1 MSQNITPENVT
12 KVFAD
17 ATNLKNIKLNDI
29 LNAMVSKASD
39 ENPVEYFDK
48 VYASINP
55 IMMMN
60 ALEEAKAIVANE
72 NATSSKSKKQKE
84 TAEVYITLGGESMSQ
99 NFYTGIISTLL
110 WLPEYLKNVA
120 DKCGIDDQAL
130 STTLNVLDKCALPKI
145 HDIKEEVVDG
155 TRIEVKPSNVRHYT
169 AFLASIVSW
178 LNNGVNMFKINGVM
192 KTNLELSRYLSA
204 AALGNFPSVPFGCYH
219 VGSCKTTDIMKLSE
233 NLGKSFDWLKFM
245 TDECYT
251 INEPKFVVT
260 TDNAPIVGIAGHPLT
275 ETFAVKTE
283 DGESKWLGI
292 FVETEEFTKMC
303 VQSGFSANQL
313 KKYIISTSPEEHH
326 TKLNAND
333 PVAVFI
339 EKQKM
344 TSEIFKLRHKF
355 SSVDLKELNEEEYDA

>member
-1 MSQNITPENVT
+1 MSTQIANDIT

-17 ATNLKNIKLNDI
+17 ATNLKDIKINDV
-29 LNAMVSKASD
+29 LNAMVSKASN

-60 ALEEAKAIVANE
+60 AIEEAKSVVANE
-72 NATSSKSKKQKE
+72 NALASKSKKSKE
-84 TAEVYITLGGESMSQ
+84 TAEVYVTLGGESMTQ

-110 WLPEYLKNVA
+110 WLPEYIKTA
-120 DKCGIDDQAL
+120 APKCGVDDQAL
-130 STTLNVLDKCALPKI
+130 STALGVLDKCALPKI
-145 HDIKEEVVDG
+145 YDIKEEVIDG
-155 TRIEVKPSNVRHYT
+155 KKVEVKPSNVRHYT

-178 LNNGVNMFKINGVM
+178 LNNGINMFNIKGVM
-192 KTNLELSRYLSA
+192 KTNLELARYLSA
-204 AALGNFPSVPFGCYH
+204 AALGGFPSVPFASYH
-219 VGSCKTTDIMKLSE
+219 VGTCKTTDIMKLSE
-233 NLGKSFDWLKFM
+233 TLGKSFDWLKYM

-303 VQSGFSANQL
+303 AQSGFTTAQL
-313 KKYIISTSPEEHH
+313 KKYIISTSPEEHSK
-326 TKLNAND
+326 KLNNND
-333 PVAVFI
+333 PIAVFI
-339 EKQKM
+339 SKQKM
-344 TSEIFKLRHKF
+344 TNEIFKLRHQF
-355 SSVDLKELNEEEYDA
+355 SSVDLSALTEESYDA